1 MKKYFIGAVIGVL
14 TLILVGVIGTHMSY
28 KTVPDLHDDL
38 VTQPETIPDDTFSAR
53 VMSIEKSDIYG
64 WGINVGD
71 NTVIANFSRLG
82 LHKGDKITFIVSGYY
97 RIGDMYLINAK
108 IYTK

>member
-1 MKKYFIGAVIGVL
+1 MKKYFIGAFIGVL

-38 VTQPETIPDDTFSAR
+38 VVRPEKIPSETFEAR
-53 VMSIEKSDIYG
+53 VQGVKKSSVYG

-71 NTVIANFSRLG
+71 NIVITNFSRLG
-82 LHKGDKITFIVSGYY
+82 LHKGDKITFVVSGYSKFM
-97 RIGDMYLINAK
+97 DMYFVNAK